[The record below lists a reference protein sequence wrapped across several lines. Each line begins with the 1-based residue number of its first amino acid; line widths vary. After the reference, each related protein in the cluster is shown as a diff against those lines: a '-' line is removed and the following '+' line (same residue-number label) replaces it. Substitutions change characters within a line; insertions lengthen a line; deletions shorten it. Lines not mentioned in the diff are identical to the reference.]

1 MAGELILIVEDEEKD
16 RKLARDVLE
25 VRGYRTLGT
34 STGEEAID
42 LARDQKPALVLLEVL
57 LDIHLPG
64 IDGIET
70 FQRLRNDPVTE
81 AIPVIAVTESATP
94 DDRVRIEV
102 VGFDH
107 HLSKPI
113 NIKLFLE
120 AIEEVLDA
128 SELGP

>member
-25 VRGYRTLGT
+25 IRGYRTLGT

-102 VGFDH
+102 VGFDR
-107 HLSKPI
+107 HLSKPV

-120 AIEEVLDA
+120 TIEEVLDA

>member
-25 VRGYRTLGT
+25 VRGYRTLET
-34 STGEEAID
+34 STGEDGID
-42 LARDQKPALVLLEVL
+42 LARDQQPALVL

-102 VGFDH
+102 VGFDR

-113 NIKLFLE
+113 NIKFFLE

>member
-1 MAGELILIVEDEEKD
+1 MAGQLILIVEDEEKD

-42 LARDQKPALVLLEVL
+42 LARDQKPALVLLEVR

-102 VGFDH
+102 VGFDR

>member
-1 MAGELILIVEDEEKD
+1 MAGELILVVEDEEKD

-64 IDGIET
+64 NDGIET
-70 FQRLRNDPVTE
+70 FQRLRSDPVTE

-102 VGFDH
+102 VGFDR

>member
-102 VGFDH
+102 VGFDR

-113 NIKLFLE
+113 NIKFFLE

>member
-25 VRGYRTLGT
+25 IRGYRTLGT

-70 FQRLRNDPVTE
+70 FQRLRSDPVTE

-102 VGFDH
+102 VGFDR

-128 SELGP
+128 SELAP

>member
-25 VRGYRTLGT
+25 VHGYRTLGT

-70 FQRLRNDPVTE
+70 FQRLRDDPVTE
-81 AIPVIAVTESATP
+81 AIPVIAVTESAMP
-94 DDRVRIEV
+94 DDRDRIEV
-102 VGFDH
+102 VGFDR

-113 NIKLFLE
+113 NIKSFLE

>member
-1 MAGELILIVEDEEKD
+1 MADELILIVEDEEKD

-25 VRGYRTLGT
+25 VHGYRTLATG
-34 STGEEAID
+34 TGEEAID
-42 LARDQKPALVLLEVL
+42 LARDQGPALVLLEVL

-70 FQRLRNDPVTE
+70 FQRLRKDPVTE
-81 AIPVIAVTESATP
+81 AIPVIAVTESTMP
-94 DDRVRIEV
+94 DDRARIEV
-102 VGFDH
+102 VGFDR

-120 AIEEVLDA
+120 TIEEVLDA

>member
-64 IDGIET
+64 NDGIET
-70 FQRLRNDPVTE
+70 FQRLRSDPVTE

-102 VGFDH
+102 VGFDR

>member
-102 VGFDH
+102 VGFDR

-128 SELGP
+128 SELAP

>member
-1 MAGELILIVEDEEKD
+1 MAGELILIVDDEEKD

-34 STGEEAID
+34 GTGEEAID
-42 LARDQKPALVLLEVL
+42 LARDQKPALVLLEVI

-81 AIPVIAVTESATP
+81 AIPVIAVTESAIR
-94 DDRVRIEV
+94 DDRDRIEA
-102 VGFDH
+102 VGFDR

-120 AIEEVLDA
+120 AIDEVLDA

>member
-25 VRGYRTLGT
+25 IRGYRTLGT

-102 VGFDH
+102 VGFDR

>member
-70 FQRLRNDPVTE
+70 FQRLRSDPVTE

-102 VGFDH
+102 VGFDR